1 MSALTSTASAQDIQR
16 YFFSG
21 PEPEA
26 DRKPLLATSGLLVTR
41 ERFSDLI
48 PCTLLELALRLGLAT
63 FAHMDFEAFTGKLL
77 VRTFVTANPA
87 V

>member
-26 DRKPLLATSGLLVTR
+26 DRKPLLATSGLLVAR
-41 ERFSDLI
+41 QKS
-48 PCTLLELALRLGLAT
+48 
-63 FAHMDFEAFTGKLL
+63 HW
-77 VRTFVTANPA
+77 
-87 V
+87 